1 MKHPLNSLA
10 IITSQIFA
18 AGASAHNIHDIKFKP
33 DGGYTSTVGAKY
45 QAPNSQV
52 NISAD
57 VKIDKL
63 FERNMA
69 GETLIQRITD
79 RVYWVQNHFYNS
91 LFFVGDKGV
100 MVLDPLAYG
109 AGRALLSA
117 IKQVTD
123 KPVTTLVYSH
133 NHADH
138 IGDAEVFVAEA
149 KRQKVDLT
157 ILASDATADKMNR
170 LNSQL
175 PRPTKT
181 VDFNEGVY
189 QFEDTQL
196 KFIGFEHAAH
206 TDDSAALLL
215 VDEGVIH
222 TPDLINPDQLPW
234 LGFGGSENFTYYR
247 QNLAKVSAQKWQ
259 YLSGGHGNIGSR
271 ADLDFM
277 QHYLTDLNLAANR
290 AMNRVDWAKF
300 TTVENNNHAV
310 FGAKWF
316 EAASQDITDTLRPK
330 YGHYYGFEASVPK
343 QAELVLDTLLSY
355 Q

>member
-1 MKHPLNSLA
+1 MKSHFNALLLVGSLM
-10 IITSQIFA
+10 TTTNLFA
-18 AGASAHNIHDIKFKP
+18 HDAHEINFKP
-33 DGGYTSTVGAKY
+33 ATGYPSTVGASY
-45 QAPNSQV
+45 QPPSSLV
-52 NISAD
+52 NID
-57 VKIDKL
+57 IDKKIDNL
-63 FERNMA
+63 FDRNMA
-69 GETLIQRITD
+69 GETIVQRVTD
-79 RVYWVQNHFYNS
+79 KVYWVQSHFYNA
-91 LFFVGDKGV
+91 LFYVGDKGV
-100 MVLDPLAYG
+100 MVLDPLAFG
-109 AGRALLSA
+109 AGQALLAA

-138 IGDAEVFVAEA
+138 IGDAQVFVDEA
-149 KRQKVDLT
+149 KRRGVELT
-157 ILASDATADKMNR
+157 IVASDATADKMNF
-170 LNSQL
+170 LDSQL

-181 VDFNEGVY
+181 VSFDGGLY
-189 QFEDTQL
+189 QFENTKL
-196 KFIGFEHAAH
+196 KFIGFKHAAH

-247 QNLAKVSAQKWQ
+247 QNLAQISAQKWQ
-259 YLSGGHGNIGSR
+259 HLSGGHGNVGSR

-277 QHYLTDLNLAANR
+277 QSYLGDLTMAANK
-290 AMNRVDWAKF
+290 AMNEVDWAQYS
-300 TTVENNNHAV
+300 TVANNNHSV
-310 FGAKWF
+310 FGAQWF
-316 EAASQDITDTLRPK
+316 EAASKNITDSLRPK